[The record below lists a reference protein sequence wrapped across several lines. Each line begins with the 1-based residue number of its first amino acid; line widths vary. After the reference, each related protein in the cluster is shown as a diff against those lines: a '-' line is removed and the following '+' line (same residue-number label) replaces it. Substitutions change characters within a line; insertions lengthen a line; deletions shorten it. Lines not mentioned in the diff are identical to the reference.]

1 MKTTP
6 PKKVRAALVAIAA
19 AATATVCLAPSAS
32 AISIPEESTQTQM
45 CTTILGKPDP
55 ITRTAPIT
63 SVTCTT
69 DPIAA
74 QKSGRVAAAAS
85 SVLLIRFWEHAN
97 YTGYNNSVY
106 GEPCNSSGYGISNMF
121 SLSWYPGSQ
130 PHNFTSYRVFNGC
143 NQVSLF
149 MNTNYGG
156 TASGWRTGDSA
167 NVGNPYNDWWGSTLF
182 RRL

>member
-1 MKTTP
+1 MRTAPLKA
-6 PKKVRAALVAIAA
+6 VRATLGVISAVAIAM
-19 AATATVCLAPSAS
+19 VSFAPSSS
-32 AISIPEESTQTQM
+32 AISIPEKSTQTQM

-69 DPIAA
+69 DPIVA
-74 QKSGRVAAAAS
+74 QTSGRAAAAS

-97 YTGYNNSVY
+97 YTGYNNAVY
-106 GEPCNSSGYGISNMF
+106 GAPCDSAGYGISNMF

-156 TASGWRTGDSA
+156 AASGWRTGDSA